1 MAKFFFRGNAL
12 WVRGTINKVRYQLA
26 CGRKKTDLGFNT
38 WYKKANAEQVLK
50 ELVEKENEVFFEDIK
65 SFDLETFGLR
75 ILQSSKEDRSYE
87 TQNDYESLF
96 KNRIIPFFQDPKNQR
111 RYLLKD
117 ISKIL
122 PLDCVELLRYLKTQF
137 SEERAKRCKTV
148 FSYVL
153 EGAVECKYLGRN
165 PLEAKSVKRIHFD
178 TTPQSN
184 QTYTTQEVKIL
195 LDVSK
200 GWFKIFMEIL
210 FKHGLRVGEAKG
222 IKWEDVDLEQGKIYL
237 QRSVTHGRVIEGNN
251 RTKKHVRTVNL
262 FPSLV
267 EQLKAYKKVRPS
279 EEWLFVDGDGGYI
292 KENANLLKHL
302 QNLCNEYG
310 VEYKTLKPTRRSHA
324 SIMFFGGVEEEKVQ
338 EDIGHAKG
346 SKVTLKHYIDRNVL
360 LSEQERRISIKQEE
374 IFFAMIGA

>member
-12 WVRGTINKVRYQLA
+12 WVRGTMNKTRYQLA

-75 ILQSSKEDRSYE
+75 ILRSSKEDRSYE

-96 KNRIIPFFQDPKNQR
+96 KNRIIPFFKDQKNER
-111 RYLLKD
+111 KYLLKD

-148 FSYVL
+148 FSYIL
-153 EGAVECKYLGRN
+153 EGAVECKYLAQN
-165 PLEAKSVKRIHFD
+165 PLEAKSVKRIHFN
-178 TTPQSN
+178 TIPQSN
-184 QTYTTQEVKIL
+184 QTYTTEEVKIL

-210 FKHGLRVGEAKG
+210 FKHGLRIGEAKG
-222 IKWEDVDLEQGKIYL
+222 IKWEDIDLVEGKL
-237 QRSVTHGRVIEGNN
+237 HVRRSITHGKVIEGN
-251 RTKKHVRTVNL
+251 TKTKRHVRTVNL

-267 EQLKAYKKVRPS
+267 ELLKAHKKVRLS
-279 EEWLFVDGDGGYI
+279 EEWLFVDGTGSYI
-292 KENANLLKHL
+292 KENRILLNHL
-302 QNLCNEYG
+302 KNLCDEYG

-324 SIMFFGGVEEEKVQ
+324 SIMYFGGVDKENVQ
-338 EDIGHAKG
+338 VAIGHTKG
-346 SKVTLKHYIDRNVL
+346 SKVTAKHYLDRNVL
-360 LSEQERRISIKQEE
+360 LSEQERQISIKQEE

>member
-96 KNRIIPFFQDPKNQR
+96 KNRIIPFFKDPKNER

-117 ISKIL
+117 ISRIL

-148 FSYVL
+148 FAYVL
-153 EGAVECKYLGRN
+153 EGAVECKYLDQN
-165 PLEAKSVKRIHFD
+165 PLEAKSVKRIRFD

-184 QTYTTQEVKIL
+184 KTYTTEEVRIL

-200 GWFKIFMEIL
+200 GWFKIFLEIL

-222 IKWEDVDLEQGKIYL
+222 IKWDDIDLEQGKLYL
-237 QRSVTHGRVIEGNN
+237 QRSVTHGKLIVGNKK
-251 RTKKHVRTVNL
+251 TKKHIRTINL

-267 EQLKAYKKVRPS
+267 KLLKAYKKVSPS
-279 EEWLFVDGDGGYI
+279 EEWLFVDGNGSYI
-292 KENANLLKHL
+292 KENRILLNHL
-302 QNLCNEYG
+302 KDLCDEYG

-324 SIMFFGGVEEEKVQ
+324 SILYFGGVDKEKVQ
-338 EDIGHAKG
+338 VDIGHAKG
-346 SKVTLKHYIDRNVL
+346 SKVTSKHYLDRNVL
-360 LSEQERRISIKQEE
+360 LLEQERQISIKQEE